1 MNTSAVKNYARDGAF
16 SVITALGFCV
26 YNAVLGLSKS
36 YSFAICMAIYYFLLT
51 AIRIGIAAGAI
62 ITRKS
67 GEESAEKTEKLCV
80 CSSCLLIA
88 LNIALIAPIIMLV
101 RQERKFSLGIIPAI
115 TTAAYCTYKTTAA
128 IVRYVRKGERSP
140 LDRTRNSVA
149 LVDAATSVLILQ
161 NTLIMATGSGG
172 SGDMHTLTIYTS
184 FFIYAFIVFAS
195 VMLRVQLKKHAEN
208 DKSQA

>member
-101 RQERKFSLGIIPAI
+101 RQERNFSLGIIPAI

-128 IVRYVRKGERSP
+128 IVRYVKKGERSP
-140 LDRTRNSVA
+140 LDRIRNSVA

-172 SGDMHTLTIYTS
+172 DGNMHTLTIYTS

-195 VMLRVQLKKHAEN
+195 VMLLVRLKKHAEN
-208 DKSQA
+208 DKSKA

>member
-36 YSFAICMAIYYFLLT
+36 YSFALCMAIYYFLLT

-62 ITRKS
+62 ITRKN
-67 GEESAEKTEKLCV
+67 EEEGSEKIEKLCV
-80 CSSCLLIA
+80 CSSWLLIA
-88 LNIALIAPIIMLV
+88 LNVALIAPIIMLV
-101 RQERKFSLGIIPAI
+101 RQERNFSLGIIPAI

-195 VMLRVQLKKHAEN
+195 VMLLVRLKKN
-208 DKSQA
+208 DANAKSKA

>member
-1 MNTSAVKNYARDGAF
+1 MNRKVKTFFSDGAF
-16 SVITALGFCV
+16 SVVAALGFCV

-67 GEESAEKTEKLCV
+67 GEENAEKTEKLCV

-101 RQERKFSLGIIPAI
+101 RQERKFSLFP
-115 TTAAYCTYKTTAA
+115 
-128 IVRYVRKGERSP
+128 R
-140 LDRTRNSVA
+140 
-149 LVDAATSVLILQ
+149 
-161 NTLIMATGSGG
+161 
-172 SGDMHTLTIYTS
+172 
-184 FFIYAFIVFAS
+184 
-195 VMLRVQLKKHAEN
+195 
-208 DKSQA
+208 

>member
-1 MNTSAVKNYARDGAF
+1 MNRKVKTFFSDGAF
-16 SVITALGFCV
+16 SVVAALGFCV
-26 YNAVLGLSKS
+26 YYAVLGISKS

-128 IVRYVRKGERSP
+128 IVRYVRKGEHSP

-195 VMLRVQLKKHAEN
+195 VMLLVRLKKN
-208 DKSQA
+208 DANAKSQ

>member
-1 MNTSAVKNYARDGAF
+1 MNRKVKTFFSDGAF
-16 SVITALGFCV
+16 SVVAALGFCV

-172 SGDMHTLTIYTS
+172 SGDMHMLTIYTS

-195 VMLRVQLKKHAEN
+195 VMLRVRLKKHAAN
-208 DKSQA
+208 AKSKA